1 MAASPLNTKSNF
13 HARSNSLPSRPH
25 PLILQCNEHLEWL
38 KASHETSSSS
48 SLLSHKLGG
57 LQELHECV
65 EKLVQLPFTQEALL
79 HEPQKN
85 CMDEL
90 LEGSLRLIDVCTSA
104 KDSLL
109 HTKEC
114 MRELQSIMRRRKG
127 GDDGIIV
134 EAKKFLTSRK
144 VVKKAISKALGNL
157 KAIAKTANF
166 TSNIRDQQTMALVSL
181 LKDVEVVTLSIFES
195 LLHFICGST
204 QAKSGN
210 WSLVS
215 KLIHT
220 KRIGCSSQAQDE
232 SEFSQVDAA
241 LNFFVLHV
249 TSKSSSDNISNL
261 PNHLMKLES
270 RIQDFEEGLEFLFRR
285 MIKIRVALLNIL
297 NH

>member
-1 MAASPLNTKSNF
+1 MNTKSNF

-25 PLILQCNEHLEWL
+25 PLILQCSEHLERV

-48 SLLSHKLGG
+48 SMLSHKLGG
-57 LQELHECV
+57 LQDLHECV
-65 EKLVQLPFTQEALL
+65 EKLVQLPLTHEALL
-79 HEPQKN
+79 HEPQQN
-85 CMDEL
+85 WVDEL
-90 LEGSLRLIDVCTSA
+90 LDGSLRLLDVCTAA

-127 GDDGIIV
+127 GEEGIIV

-157 KAIAKTANF
+157 KAIAKKGNF
-166 TSNIRDQQTMALVSL
+166 SSNTKDQLDLVGL

-195 LLHFICGST
+195 LLNFICGST
-204 QAKSGN
+204 QSKAGN

-220 KRIGCSSQAQDE
+220 KRIGCSQVMEE
-232 SEFSQVDAA
+232 SEFSQVDEA
-241 LNFFVLHV
+241 LHFFVLHM
-249 TSKSSSDNISNL
+249 TSKSSSPNIIDLSS
-261 PNHLMKLES
+261 HLEKLEF
-270 RIQDFEEGLEFLFRR
+270 RIQDYEEGLEFMFRR

-297 NH
+297 N